1 MPTHLIILAAG
12 EGTRMASDKAKVLHE
27 IAGAPMFIHS
37 LISAAGLDGRRVLVV
52 GHGAEEVAATAKSFD
67 ETMLIAE
74 QKEQLGTAH
83 AVAAA
88 APALSDAGG
97 DTVILLGDTHFI
109 RPETLEKMQD
119 LRKGGADVVFLGFEP
134 ADPARYGRM
143 ITDGDQLL
151 KIVEWKQAG
160 EDERRVR
167 LCNSGVAIAET
178 GTLLRLAAAVQNN
191 NDAKEYYL
199 TDIVEIARAEGLT
212 VKFVTAD
219 EAETI
224 GVNTRSE
231 LASAEAAFQSRARAA
246 ALENGVTL
254 QAPDTV
260 HFAYDTVIGRDAV
273 IEQNVVFGPGVTVET
288 GARIRAFSHLEG
300 THIGDGAIVGPYARI
315 RPGTELSSGAKVGN
329 FVEIK
334 NAHIGDGAKVNHLSY
349 IGDADIGS
357 ASNIGAGTVT
367 CNYDGVFKHRTEIG
381 ERTFIGSNTLLVAP
395 VKVGDEAM
403 TATGSVITKD
413 VPPGGLGVARAHQ
426 ENKPNFAK
434 RFFDKLRAAKAAQKK
449 G

>member
-12 EGTRMASDKAKVLHE
+12 EGTRMESNKAKVLHE
-27 IAGAPMFIHS
+27 IAGAPMFVHS
-37 LISAAGLDGRRVLVV
+37 LLSAADLDGRRVLVV
-52 GHGAEEVAATAKSFD
+52 GHSADEVAAAAHRFD
-67 ETMLIAE
+67 ETILIAE

-88 APALSDAGG
+88 TTALSDAGG

-109 RPETLEKMQD
+109 RPETLNKMQD
-119 LRKGGADVVFLGFEP
+119 LRKGGADLVFLGFEP
-134 ADPARYGRM
+134 EDPARYGRM
-143 ITDGDQLL
+143 ITEGDQLF
-151 KIVEWKQAG
+151 KIVEWKQAS
-160 EDERRVR
+160 ETERRVG

-178 GTLLRLAAAVQNN
+178 GTLLRLAAAVENN

-199 TDIVEIARAEGLT
+199 TDIVELARAEGLT

-219 EAETI
+219 ENETI
-224 GVNTRSE
+224 GVNTRGE
-231 LASAEAAFQSRARAA
+231 LAAAEAAYQSRARAA
-246 ALENGVTL
+246 ALENGVSL
-254 QAPDTV
+254 LAPDTV
-260 HFAYDTVIGRDAV
+260 YFAYDTEIGRDAV
-273 IEQNVVFGPGVTVET
+273 IEQNVVFGPGVTIES

-300 THIGDGAIVGPYARI
+300 THIGEGAIVGPYARI

-334 NAHIGDGAKVNHLSY
+334 NAQIGSGAKVNHLSY
-349 IGDADIGS
+349 IGDATVGS

-381 ERTFIGSNTLLVAP
+381 ERAFIGSNTLLVAP
-395 VKVGDEAM
+395 VAVGDEAM
-403 TATGSVITKD
+403 TGTGSVITKD
-413 VPPGGLGVARAHQ
+413 IPAGDLGVARARQ
-426 ENKPNFAK
+426 INKPNFAT
-434 RFFDKLRAAKAAQKK
+434 RFFEKLRAAKSAQKK

>member
-27 IAGAPMFIHS
+27 IAGAPMFVHS
-37 LISAAGLDGRRVLVV
+37 LISAAALDGRRVLVV
-52 GHGAEEVAATAKSFD
+52 GHSADKVAEAAHRYDDAI
-67 ETMLIAE
+67 LIAE
-74 QKEQLGTAH
+74 QSKQLGTAD

-109 RPETLEKMQD
+109 RPETLKKMQEV
-119 LRKGGADVVFLGFEP
+119 RKGGADVVFLGFEP
-134 ADPARYGRM
+134 ADPANYGRM
-143 ITDGDQLL
+143 ITDGDQLV
-151 KIVEWKQAG
+151 KIVEWKQAS
-160 EDERRVR
+160 EVERKVS

-178 GTLLRLAAAVQNN
+178 ETLLRLAAAVENN

-199 TDIVEIARAEGLT
+199 TDIVEIARAEGLS

-219 EAETI
+219 ESETI
-224 GVNTRSE
+224 GVNTRAE
-231 LASAEAAFQSRARAA
+231 LAAAEAAFQIKARTA

-254 QAPDTV
+254 QAPDSV
-260 HFAYDTVIGRDAV
+260 FFAYDTVIGRDAV

-288 GARIRAFSHLEG
+288 GARIRAFSHVEG
-300 THIGDGAIVGPYARI
+300 AHIGQGAIVGPYARI
-315 RPGTELSSGAKVGN
+315 RPGTELSNGAKVGN

-334 NAHIGDGAKVNHLSY
+334 NAQIGDGAKVNHLSY
-349 IGDADIGS
+349 IGDASVGTD
-357 ASNIGAGTVT
+357 SNIGAGTVT
-367 CNYDGVFKHRTEIG
+367 CNYDGVFKHRTQIG
-381 ERTFIGSNTLLVAP
+381 DRTFIGSNTLLVAP
-395 VKVGDEAM
+395 VTVGDEAM

-413 VPPGGLGVARAHQ
+413 VPPGDLGVARAPQ
-426 ENKPNFAK
+426 INKPGFAK
-434 RFFDKLRAAKAAQKK
+434 RFFKKLRAAKAAQKK